1 LSGTGCWALK
11 RRMLTKKSTKQ
22 NWKRHPSQQMHNL
35 QPRNTRNIKKQGN
48 MIPPK
53 AYNFSITKSKDTEM
67 AKMHDKEFKS
77 LLMKMIN
84 NIKMDSNS

>member
-1 LSGTGCWALK
+1 
-11 RRMLTKKSTKQ
+11 M
-22 NWKRHPSQQMHNL
+22 
-35 QPRNTRNIKKQGN
+35 KKQGN